1 MISAVALHGLEL
13 ADSDPRL
20 RLVQRARFG
29 DTAHM
34 VNVTDI
40 TLSLRRARS
49 GREATELS
57 AEWADR

>member
-1 MISAVALHGLEL
+1 MIPAVALHGPEL
-13 ADSDPRL
+13 ADSGSRL
-20 RLVQRARFG
+20 RLVHRARFG

-49 GREATELS
+49 GRGAIEVS
-57 AEWADR
+57 AGWADR